1 MGVWLHVWVW
11 LMILVLCSGDGV
23 VPVVVRCCSVLMGL
37 LVGVLLGRVLGRSAM
52 GSVLGVGVEGSC
64 RAVPVQLVAG
74 QERHNQGIGTAG
86 MTYECVQGKVSNY
99 MRG

>member
-1 MGVWLHVWVW
+1 
-11 LMILVLCSGDGV
+11 MILVLCSGDGV

-64 RAVPVQLVAG
+64 RAVPVGLYWKLEMSKKG
-74 QERHNQGIGTAG
+74 N
-86 MTYECVQGKVSNY
+86 
-99 MRG
+99 